1 MWPVKKYLKKRTY
14 MNVNEKNKILNI
26 YIKKKRKKSSKK
38 SIDIIKIT
46 ARISKRLHLYAF

>member
-38 SIDIIKIT
+38 LIDIIKIT
-46 ARISKRLHLYAF
+46 VGISKRLHIYAF

>member
-46 ARISKRLHLYAF
+46 TGISKRLHIYAF

>member
-1 MWPVKKYLKKRTY
+1 MWPLKKRTY